1 MKKVIIALAA
11 LAASSAAVAGPS
23 WTYVDGAYIQ
33 QSSSEELAGI
43 KSSKGY
49 EFAGSFGFLE
59 TWHVNA
65 LYGNDESKPLTGS
78 STEVDYWRIGA
89 GAHPAITD
97 NTDFVAEIGYTQW
110 DVKDANPSVEP
121 NAVDLVV
128 GVRSMITDQFE
139 LNGYVT
145 TQVGSSD
152 FGGSDDDF
160 TIFVPSVGG
169 QYFFTD
175 NFSVNMSYEW
185 GSTQNI
191 VLGSKDSATFG
202 VRWSF

>member
-23 WTYVDGAYIQ
+23 WTFVDGAYIQ
-33 QSSSEELAGI
+33 QSSAESLGV
-43 KSSKGY
+43 KSSDGY
-49 EFAGSFGFLE
+49 EFSGSFGFLE
-59 TWHVNA
+59 TWHVNG
-65 LYGNDESKPLTGS
+65 LFGNDTTKFNTAQAD
-78 STEVDYWRIGA
+78 TELDYWRIGA

-110 DVKDANPSVEP
+110 DVKDADPSVEP

-145 TQVGSSD
+145 TQVGSTD
-152 FGGSDDDF
+152 FGGDDDY
-160 TIFVPSVGG
+160 TNFVPSVGG

-185 GSTQNI
+185 GSTQNL
-191 VLGSKDSATFG
+191 VLESKDSASFG